1 MSRSTRNVV
10 VAVLLGVGLAVGLFL
25 VLTGGDDGSTD
36 ASTTTTVAD
45 SPAGSAADDPGAS
58 REPLPL
64 DDTSQAAV
72 EELTGLAVPA
82 EASEF
87 LTARLDDGRQLDV
100 TFVVPATAVDA
111 FVTGSGLPEPVADE
125 RVVLHSSPLWK
136 LNPDEGSTLAG
147 TSDEF
152 ESVQRAVELV
162 TQPDGNVRARI
173 VITSAA

>member
-10 VAVLLGVGLAVGLFL
+10 VAVVLGVGLAVGLFL

-36 ASTTTTVAD
+36 TSTATTVAD
-45 SPAGSAADDPGAS
+45 TPAAGPSAS

-100 TFVVPATAVDA
+100 TFVVPAAAVDA
-111 FVTGSGLPEPVADE
+111 FVSGSGLPEPVADE

-162 TQPDGNVRARI
+162 TQPDGSVRARI

>member
-1 MSRSTRNVV
+1 MTRSTRNVV
-10 VAVLLGVGLAVGLFL
+10 VAVVLGIGLAVGLFL
-25 VLTGGDDGSTD
+25 VVTGGDDGSTD
-36 ASTTTTVAD
+36 ATITTTTTAPD
-45 SPAGSAADDPGAS
+45 SPAGGPSGS

-64 DDTSQAAV
+64 EDTSRAAV

-100 TFVVPATAVDA
+100 TFVVPAAAVDG
-111 FVTGSGLPEPVADE
+111 FVAGSGLPEPIADE

-136 LNPDEGSTLAG
+136 LNPDEGSTLEG
-147 TSDEF
+147 TSDEYG
-152 ESVQRAVELV
+152 SVQRAVELV
-162 TQPDGNVRARI
+162 TQPDGSVRARI

>member
-1 MSRSTRNVV
+1 
-10 VAVLLGVGLAVGLFL
+10 
-25 VLTGGDDGSTD
+25 VLTGDD
-36 ASTTTTVAD
+36 ASDAPATTTEAD
-45 SPAGSAADDPGAS
+45 TPAAGSPTDDPGAS

-64 DDTSQAAV
+64 DDTSQDAV
-72 EELTGLAVPA
+72 EELTGLAVPT

-100 TFVVPATAVDA
+100 TFVVPAAAVDA

-152 ESVQRAVELV
+152 GSVQRAVELV